1 MFSAHTP
8 ARPCHLYTPPP
19 PPPGPTHP
27 LTHEPPPF
35 HHPRPPPHARFCA
48 GIWYR
53 EWAPGAKA
61 LALVGEFNNWEPRQ
75 QDWAIKNEY
84 GVWCLFMPD
93 NPDGSS
99 AIPHR
104 CVVPGGVWWGV
115 CVFWGGWSS
124 SMITAGWSQQRV
136 GRGMLLKHLYGER
149 RAADSRHLD
158 CILQM
163 PGVTSNRNGVGAGA
177 TVKNMYRVCCLI
189 TQAND

>member
-1 MFSAHTP
+1 VSPLVQGEGSPSPCSVHTDTHMP
-8 ARPCHLYTPPP
+8 DHATCLPPP
-19 PPPGPTHP
+19 PTPPI
-27 LTHEPPPF
+27 
-35 HHPRPPPHARFCA
+35 ACVCA

-104 CVVPGGVWWGV
+104 WVFAGRGGYGANSCGPVLVCSIGVAPKGLGWGGVTNGYGV
-115 CVFWGGWSS
+115 WC
-124 SMITAGWSQQRV
+124 
-136 GRGMLLKHLYGER
+136 L
-149 RAADSRHLD
+149 
-158 CILQM
+158 CM
-163 PGVTSNRNGVGAGA
+163 P
-177 TVKNMYRVCCLI
+177 
-189 TQAND
+189 

>member
-8 ARPCHLYTPPP
+8 AQPCHLYTPTPAL
-19 PPPGPTHP
+19 GVHTPTHTQTTTFSPPTPTP
-27 LTHEPPPF
+27 L
-35 HHPRPPPHARFCA
+35 ALMCA

-104 CVVPGGVWWGV
+104 CVVPGGMWWCV
-115 CVFWGGWSS
+115 CGGGG
-124 SMITAGWSQQRV
+124 IELKHNNGRV
-136 GRGMLLKHLYGER
+136 VATESGRGD
-149 RAADSRHLD
+149 AA
-158 CILQM
+158 
-163 PGVTSNRNGVGAGA
+163 
-177 TVKNMYRVCCLI
+177 
-189 TQAND
+189 